1 MTHEQS
7 WVFLSLHASSPPEIT
22 STSMSETTLYTIVAA
37 QDGITARLGWISSA
51 TGITYCGICLR
62 SALQPRIGELCDA
75 CGACVVGVFDPAEGA
90 HAIHYAWSQIGSPRA
105 LAVDR
110 LAS

>member
-1 MTHEQS
+1 
-7 WVFLSLHASSPPEIT
+7 
-22 STSMSETTLYTIVAA
+22 MSKTVLYSIVAA
-37 QDGITARLGWISSA
+37 PNGVTARLGWISSA

-62 SALQPRIGELCDA
+62 SALQPIVGRLCDA

-90 HAIHYAWSQIGSPRA
+90 QAIHRAWGQLSSSQT
-105 LAVDR
+105 LTKDR